1 MSSVTLTLPE
11 PLLRV
16 LETAARN
23 KGITLS
29 EYVLAALT
37 RHVSTA
43 YRVEAVPEE
52 QRERDEQEFAA
63 LLQRLGAASEEE
75 IERALDEGEP
85 GEWEPELTPEIVAR
99 FEEKL
104 KIKAAEIKSNKQ

>member
-1 MSSVTLTLPE
+1 MSNITLTLPE
-11 PLLRV
+11 PLLHL
-16 LETAARN
+16 LESLARN
-23 KGITLS
+23 QGVTLS
-29 EYVLAALT
+29 EYVLATLA

-52 QRERDEQEFAA
+52 QREQSEQDFVA
-63 LLQRLGAASEEE
+63 LLQRLDTASEEQ

-104 KIKAAEIKSNKQ
+104 KIARESRD

>member
-1 MSSVTLTLPE
+1 MSSITLTLPE
-11 PLLRV
+11 PLLHL
-16 LETAARN
+16 LESLARN
-23 KGITLS
+23 QGVTIS
-29 EYVLAALT
+29 EYVLATLT
-37 RHVSTA
+37 RHVSAA

-63 LLQRLGAASEEE
+63 LMQQLGTASEEE

-85 GEWEPELTPEIVAR
+85 GEWEPELTPEIVAQ

-104 KIKAAEIKSNKQ
+104 KIARESRG

>member
-16 LETAARN
+16 LETAAQN

-37 RHVSTA
+37 RHVSTT

-63 LLQRLGAASEEE
+63 LLQRLGTASEEE
-75 IERALDEGEP
+75 IERALDEAEP

-104 KIKAAEIKSNKQ
+104 KIARESRG